1 MWVFPAAFVLDLM
14 VGDPIRLPHPIRL
27 MGRGIEYLEERF
39 RNSHFSEAVAGSL
52 LALILVFSTWFVCA
66 IVTMAAGAVHPV
78 FAFGIHA
85 VLIFYALSV
94 KSLKAEALKVYKT
107 LREKDLDGAK
117 KQLSTIVG
125 RDVESLDEAGV
136 TRAAIETVAENLV
149 DGVIAPL
156 FFAVLGGGPLAM
168 AYKMVNTLDSMIGH
182 KTDRYVRFGRFA
194 ARLDDAANFIPARVS
209 AIVIS
214 FAAPL
219 IKRPL
224 IRTARTAI
232 RDGRRHLSPNAGI
245 PEAAFAGA
253 LGIRLG
259 GSNFY
264 GGRLVDKPDIGME
277 TRPIE
282 VEDIKSATSLM
293 MVSTYLWFVLC
304 WGATWMFFL
313 WWP

>member
-1 MWVFPAAFVLDLM
+1 M
-14 VGDPIRLPHPIRL
+14 
-27 MGRGIEYLEERF
+27 
-39 RNSHFSEAVAGSL
+39 
-52 LALILVFSTWFVCA
+52 
-66 IVTMAAGAVHPV
+66 
-78 FAFGIHA
+78 
-85 VLIFYALSV
+85 
-94 KSLKAEALKVYKT
+94 
-107 LREKDLDGAK
+107 
-117 KQLSTIVG
+117 IVG

-136 TRAAIETVAENLV
+136 ARAAVETVAENLV
-149 DGVIAPL
+149 DGVISPL

-182 KTDRYVRFGRFA
+182 KSNQYISFGRFA

-259 GSNFY
+259 GPNFY
-264 GGRLVDKPDIGME
+264 GGRLVDKPDIGMA

-293 MVSTYLWFVLC
+293 MVSTFLWFVLC
-304 WGATWMFFL
+304 WGTTWIFFP